1 MKSSSCKQV
10 LALFFLLV
18 IFGTAADGQRRKAAA
33 AASPAQLSKIKV
45 IPYDRMQDTF
55 SDEITDLESD
65 HLNQI
70 DNSYLV
76 KIEVSGKAGDY
87 SSRLVVVTV
96 REGNKLLLTRSTMVG
111 ILNDNGKYFIPV
123 WIYGPLCSPTTI
135 EARLTG
141 QSKIST
147 LKKKINFQCGE

>member
-1 MKSSSCKQV
+1 MSFPRRWFTI
-10 LALFFLLV
+10 LLLLF
-18 IFGTAADGQRRKAAA
+18 ICGTAAYGQRRRGRGAD
-33 AASPAQLSKIKV
+33 SSTAQLTEIKV
-45 IPYDRMQDTF
+45 IPYDRMHDAF
-55 SDEITDLESD
+55 SDEITDPESD

-87 SSRLVVVTV
+87 ANRRVLVTV
-96 REGNKLLLTRSTMVG
+96 REGNRLLLTQNMMVG
-111 ILNDNGKYFIPV
+111 ILNDNGKYFIPI

-135 EARLTG
+135 TATLTG
-141 QSKIST
+141 QGKPST

>member
-1 MKSSSCKQV
+1 MKASSCKQL
-10 LALFFLLV
+10 LALLSLLV
-18 IFGTAADGQRRKAAA
+18 IFGTSAHGQRRKPA
-33 AASPAQLSKIKV
+33 AASPAQLSSIKV
-45 IPYDRMQDTF
+45 IPYDRMHDTF

-76 KIEVSGKAGDY
+76 KIEVTGKAGDF
-87 SSRLVVVTV
+87 SSRQVVVTV
-96 REGNKLLLTRSTMVG
+96 REGNKLLLTRNTLVG
-111 ILNDNGKYFIPV
+111 IFNTDGKYFVPV

-141 QSKIST
+141 PGKPST
-147 LKKKINFQCGE
+147 LRKKINFFCGE